1 MHFKIV
7 GSRAGRQFSDTPEI
21 GWSTEA
27 KRSIS
32 SMATVAVE
40 QAEGGDWQLEVT
52 DAAGDP
58 VGSLR
63 FSVTRP

>member
-1 MHFKIV
+1 MTL
-7 GSRAGRQFSDTPEI
+7 AGIKPEI

-40 QAEGGDWQLEVT
+40 R
-52 DAAGDP
+52 AASACPRWRGFP
-58 VGSLR
+58 R
-63 FSVTRP
+63 